1 MVLLPNIE
9 IVKWQCVFCMT
20 FQLKGLSKYGCDDI
34 EKIQLIREVL
44 KESAVIKSIHYDF
57 CDDID
62 VDYAK
67 MSYDEEIIEEKAVCL
82 NVDSVS
88 FKEDELELKYCPECG
103 NKYPRD
109 ETICPDC
116 LVHLKSDSGKT
127 DVGKIES
134 KPEFMFTAKNDYRD
148 FESLLSSENISKI
161 NQFKFSIKDYNKL
174 LFEIRKQALRHFDS
188 LIKTN
193 EIDFDSLDISDK
205 ILLFSKSFV
214 KVDYKSAGNQ
224 LGYFE
229 DNTIFIDDRQ
239 TKSLQITTLIH
250 ELSHFI
256 LKEMFAFILCKIL
269 DASKNALI
277 DAVVVFILSNL
288 PFTQLI
294 DEYCAHNVEGRF
306 TIFGYQDYS
315 SFHQI
320 EMSLKDE
327 MSPEEIEIT
336 KMIGN
341 TFANSIKEILES
353 VIDRDLREEIKAQ
366 FLNDVLD
373 RPNYRELEMENCQ
386 MLNEEGLVK
395 SIWLILSEGC
405 ENASSSIDRL
415 SAILND

>member
-57 CDDID
+57 CEDIN

-67 MSYDEEIIEEKAVCL
+67 MSYDDEIIKQESVNL
-82 NVDSVS
+82 NIESVS
-88 FKEDELELKYCPECG
+88 LHKNELKLKQCPECG
-103 NKYPRD
+103 KKYPGY

-277 DAVVVFILSNL
+277 DAVAVFILSNL

-373 RPNYRELEMENCQ
+373 RPNYRELAMENCQ

-405 ENASSSIDRL
+405 ENASSNIDRL

>member
-1 MVLLPNIE
+1 
-9 IVKWQCVFCMT
+9 MT

-44 KESAVIKSIHYDF
+44 KESAVLKNIHYDY

-67 MSYDEEIIEEKAVCL
+67 MSYDEDIIEERSVCL

-134 KPEFMFTAKNDYRD
+134 KQEFMFTAKNDYCD

-161 NQFKFSIKDYNKL
+161 NQFNFSIKDYTEI
-174 LFEIRKQALRHFDS
+174 LFLIRKQALGHFDS
-188 LIKTN
+188 MIKAN
-193 EIDFDSLDISDK
+193 EIDFDSLEILDK
-205 ILLFSKSFV
+205 VLLFSKSFV
-214 KVDYKSAGNQ
+214 EVDYKSAGNQ

-277 DAVVVFILSNL
+277 DAVAVFILSNL

-373 RPNYRELEMENCQ
+373 RPNYRELAMENCQ

-405 ENASSSIDRL
+405 ENASSNIDRL